1 MIINSRRTERN
12 AKKSRKR
19 DNQLLKEIRIFNEKQ
34 KIREEKSKADLKRAK
49 ELLKQAKIESDE
61 IIRRRYDR

>member
-1 MIINSRRTERN
+1 VIINSRRTERN

-61 IIRRRYDR
+61 IIRRCYDR

>member
-1 MIINSRRTERN
+1 VIINSRRTERN

>member
-61 IIRRRYDR
+61 IIRRCYDR